1 MNFDGRSSEADPL
14 APEIN
19 LIPFIDILLVLVI
32 FLMLT
37 TTYVA
42 RDGLRINLP
51 QAKISQSQDKVSTL
65 KVRVGANG
73 EVALNGVRFPQ
84 GASGA
89 LAKALLHHSD
99 LQVLTNNFHVAEI
112 LAANSGANLILT
124 GGTYRRSDGGLV
136 GPAAIATI
144 RQFRCDL
151 AVFGCSAL
159 DERGD
164 MLDFDMAE
172 VEVNRAILDHA
183 RRRILLADHSKLDRR
198 APVRVGSLSD
208 VDLLIT
214 DKPLPA
220 PLAEACA
227 GWGTEVRIA

>member
-1 MNFDGRSSEADPL
+1 MSDSLRHA
-14 APEIN
+14 
-19 LIPFIDILLVLVI
+19 DILAL
-32 FLMLT
+32 
-37 TTYVA
+37 A
-42 RDGLRINLP
+42 RTAGKVTVDGLAARFGVTVQTIRRDLTALDSMGQLSRVHGGAVLP
-51 QAKISQSQDKVSTL
+51 SGTTNIAHAERRQLGAAAKARMAEAAAHEVQPGMTVFVGIGTST
-65 KVRVGANG
+65 
-73 EVALNGVRFPQ
+73 E
-84 GASGA
+84 A

-124 GGTYRRSDGGLV
+124 GGAYRRSDGGLV

-172 VEVNRAILDHA
+172 VEDRIEENFRDVFECTERLVSVA
-183 RRRILLADHSKLDRR
+183 R
-198 APVRVGSLSD
+198 
-208 VDLLIT
+208 T
-214 DKPLPA
+214 
-220 PLAEACA
+220 
-227 GWGTEVRIA
+227 

>member
-51 QAKISQSQDKVSTL
+51 QAKISQGQDTVSTL

-73 EVALNGVRFPQ
+73 EAALNGVRFPQ

-89 LAKALLHHSD
+89 LAKALLS
-99 LQVLTNNFHVAEI
+99 
-112 LAANSGANLILT
+112 AAGQQSN
-124 GGTYRRSDGGLV
+124 
-136 GPAAIATI
+136 
-144 RQFRCDL
+144 
-151 AVFGCSAL
+151 
-159 DERGD
+159 
-164 MLDFDMAE
+164 
-172 VEVNRAILDHA
+172 
-183 RRRILLADHSKLDRR
+183 
-198 APVRVGSLSD
+198 VRVVID
-208 VDLLIT
+208 ADAQAPHQAVIT
-214 DKPLPA
+214 VMEAAGLAGISQLHFSTRSPA
-220 PLAEACA
+220 
-227 GWGTEVRIA
+227 GQ